1 MRQGQGPNPKRLRG
15 RGNGR
20 KNTNSRP
27 QHIDSNGPDVK
38 VRGNAQQVVEKYLQ
52 LGRDATLSG
61 DRITAESYFQ
71 HAEHYYRLMNTGN
84 SNGIGVSNG
93 YEARE
98 SNGAHRDGEVQEQ
111 EQREAP
117 GAGPQPSVG
126 QQPDETSA
134 SSGPESDDDQEPA
147 SA

>member
-1 MRQGQGPNPKRLRG
+1 MRG

-27 QHIDSNGPDVK
+27 QHIESNGPDVR

-52 LGRDATLSG
+52 LGRDATSSG

-71 HAEHYYRLMNTGN
+71 HAEHYYRVMNTGN
-84 SNGIGVSNG
+84 SNGASNGAGVSNG
-93 YEARE
+93 YEGRD
-98 SNGAHRDGEVQEQ
+98 SNGAHLDVEEEQ
-111 EQREAP
+111 QHEAP
-117 GAGPQPSVG
+117 GSGPQPGVDQKS
-126 QQPDETSA
+126 DEDSA
-134 SSGPESDDDQEPA
+134 SSSRDSDDDQEPA